1 MDEAPSAMGYM
12 LNAAF
17 ALEFDWPMFGQLC
30 GIMPFLGV
38 VALVVGL
45 PVLWAC
51 DFEFPLAAANAT
63 PPPASDAT
71 ATASA
76 RMRFRLMIPPPF
88 DACLIKAAEAKDCL
102 IARSIRGRSDGSHGS
117 SATVAA
123 CAHGGAAFPRASGS
137 GARARAGSA
146 RSARTR
152 FRDPSGTPRRTSGRA
167 RRRGRRPGE
176 PSEARPASRL

>member
-1 MDEAPSAMGYM
+1 
-12 LNAAF
+12 
-17 ALEFDWPMFGQLC
+17 MFGQLC

-76 RMRFRLMIPPPF
+76 RMRFRLRIPPPF
-88 DACLIKAAEAKDCL
+88 DARLIKAAEAKDCL
-102 IARSIRGRSDGSHGS
+102 SDRRGHVARGEGPGSPPEARSANDTLNARSIR
-117 SATVAA
+117 
-123 CAHGGAAFPRASGS
+123 
-137 GARARAGSA
+137 
-146 RSARTR
+146 
-152 FRDPSGTPRRTSGRA
+152 
-167 RRRGRRPGE
+167 
-176 PSEARPASRL
+176 

>member
-1 MDEAPSAMGYM
+1 
-12 LNAAF
+12 
-17 ALEFDWPMFGQLC
+17 MFGQLC

-76 RMRFRLMIPPPF
+76 RMRFRLRIPPPF
-88 DACLIKAAEAKDCL
+88 DARLIKAAEAKDCL
-102 IARSIRGRSDGSHGS
+102 SDRRGYAARGEGPGPSREARSAKDALNPGSIRGRSAGSRGS
-117 SATVAA
+117 SGTVAA
-123 CAHGGAAFPRASGS
+123 CACGGAAFP
-137 GARARAGSA
+137 
-146 RSARTR
+146 
-152 FRDPSGTPRRTSGRA
+152 
-167 RRRGRRPGE
+167 
-176 PSEARPASRL
+176 

>member
-76 RMRFRLMIPPPF
+76 RMRFRLMIPLLSTLASSKQPK
-88 DACLIKAAEAKDCL
+88 LR
-102 IARSIRGRSDGSHGS
+102 IA
-117 SATVAA
+117 
-123 CAHGGAAFPRASGS
+123 
-137 GARARAGSA
+137 
-146 RSARTR
+146 
-152 FRDPSGTPRRTSGRA
+152 
-167 RRRGRRPGE
+167 
-176 PSEARPASRL
+176 